1 MVGGVANVGATKQD
15 FKNYKREML
24 EFMREG
30 DAQMV
35 ISKYLAKK
43 ADDKNM
49 FFEYEMNEQDNLA
62 RLFWADGVA
71 RKNYGAFGDVVSFD
85 ATYQTNR
92 YKLVFVPFTGVDN
105 HKRCV
110 TFGVGMI
117 DREDVESYR
126 WILQKFKDAMGSIP
140 PLTVTDQDPAMKV
153 AIATEFPRTQHRYCM
168 WHIMT
173 KVGDKVGTEMAQNG
187 EFRRAL
193 NAVVWNEKSTIDEFE
208 STWDAVIGKYGLSD
222 NRWLKR
228 MYEDRASWV
237 PAFFDNVFMAGL
249 LRTTSRSESENRV
262 FQRNSNKHLCL
273 VDFWNRFETAVKTQ
287 RNTHLELSAA
297 CEGQTPPLKT
307 SLRIER
313 EAASGY
319 TLKVFYEVQEEIYAG
334 CYTCRVRSITEDET
348 SKTYVVV
355 DGNKETYTV
364 ILEYGS
370 NTTTCTCRLYTR
382 IGLLCR
388 HVFVV
393 LKNEQIIQIPPQ
405 HITPRWTREAGIYTN
420 PDTTNERE
428 EGEESTP
435 QNNKDES
442 NLINAF
448 YKYLAMARGRADK
461 LRQLTDVIE
470 DFQGQMREDGQE
482 GSTVNGKQAVME
494 TYCGVPAP
502 NTIVV
507 HLPTVAN
514 TKGSGKRMKSV
525 KELAMAEQVKKK
537 RTCKTCGLETGH
549 NSRSCSQ
556 KQ

>member
-15 FKNYKREML
+15 FKNYKREIL

-110 TFGVGMI
+110 TFGAGMI

-140 PLTVTDQDPAMKV
+140 PLTVTDQDPTMKV
-153 AIATEFPRTQHRYCM
+153 AIAMEFPGTRHRYGM

-173 KVGDKVGTEMAQNG
+173 KVGDKVGTEMAQND
-187 EFRRAL
+187 EFWRAL

-237 PAFFDNVFMAGL
+237 PAFFDDV
-249 LRTTSRSESENRV
+249 
-262 FQRNSNKHLCL
+262 
-273 VDFWNRFETAVKTQ
+273 FETAVKTQ

-313 EAASGY
+313 EAASVY

-393 LKNEQIIQIPPQ
+393 LKNEQISQIPPQ

-420 PDTTNERE
+420 LDTTNERE

-448 YKYLAMARGRADK
+448 YKYLAMARGRTDK

-507 HLPTVAN
+507 HPPTVAN
-514 TKGSGKRMKSV
+514 TKGSGKRMKSA

-537 RTCKTCGLETGH
+537 RTCKTCGLATGH
-549 NSRSCSQ
+549 NSRSCPQ